1 MPLEIG
7 RGTNPER
14 AEDIVRSLDF
24 LGQMPETGRWI
35 VKLASQVSS
44 HIFGDVW
51 AAIAVGTICRRSQG
65 SATVITWGNSTWPPG
80 SQNSAF
86 AQSLAGLTAM
96 QMAGTVVTD
105 VISSPIDREE
115 VERTI
120 SLANG
125 GILETSG
132 GQTRTLVE
140 FDPQQPL
147 ARVLQEEPG
156 SRDNSTAQLASQR
169 RLFRHLVL
177 NFRNALE
184 VGAIVQQVK
193 PVDMGVAAHLTT
205 FLSEL
210 HDNSL
215 EHGRIISGP
224 DPAQRSIRF
233 VRLRKHIAKN
243 RDDIRARATSIE
255 PLRHYVEEV
264 RLGSGTQAL
273 MEATVSDYGP
283 GIVDHFLNSSA
294 GVNYRNA
301 DRRELL
307 DQLLLTKVTSKSSDP
322 DAGLGTQRAL
332 SAAKGMSGF
341 VSLRTA
347 EFWLAQSYASPDA
360 PLQLVDMRGEAL
372 AKVAGTHWQFLW
384 PQRF

>member
-224 DPAQRSIRF
+224 DPAQRSIQF

>member
-14 AEDIVRSLDF
+14 AEDIVRRLD
-24 LGQMPETGRWI
+24 LREQMPEPERWI
-35 VKLASQVSS
+35 VKLASQMSS

-65 SATVITWGNSTWPPG
+65 SATVITWGNRTWPSG

-96 QMAGTVVTD
+96 QMAGAVVTD
-105 VISSPIDREE
+105 VVSSPIDREE

-120 SLANG
+120 SLGNR
-125 GILETSG
+125 GILEPSG

-156 SRDNSTAQLASQR
+156 SRDNFTAQLASQR
-169 RLFRHLVL
+169 RLFRHLIL
-177 NFRNALE
+177 NFRRALE
-184 VGAIVQQVK
+184 VGAIVRQHK
-193 PVDMGVAAHLTT
+193 PVDMGAAQHLTT

-243 RDDIRARATSIE
+243 SDDIRARAISIE
-255 PLRHYVEEV
+255 PLRRYVEEV

-273 MEATVSDYGP
+273 IEATVSDYGP

-294 GVNYRNA
+294 GAHYCNT

-332 SAAKGMSGF
+332 GAAKDMSGF

-347 EFWLAQSYASPDA
+347 EFWVAQSYASPDA
-360 PLQLVDMRGEAL
+360 PLQLVDVQGEAL